1 MFRIKQKIKRKQYE
15 LRTNDQSV
23 RIPLI
28 FNGKSVELN
37 SQALGKGEYTLCT
50 EDKEQLRRIPVMVL

>member
-1 MFRIKQKIKRKQYE
+1 MFRIKKKDNKKQYE

-23 RIPLI
+23 RIPLA

-37 SQALGKGEYTLCT
+37 SQALGKGEYTLVQVI
-50 EDKEQLRRIPVMVL
+50 DQ